1 MTTFLLSI
9 CIATYNRAGYI
20 GETIDS
26 IIPQLND
33 RVELLVVDGAS
44 TDNTEDVMR
53 RYVEVDPRIRY
64 IRLPAKGGVDQDYDK
79 SIELAHGEY
88 CWLFT
93 DDDLLKAGAVEQV
106 LLEIAKGHSLIIIN
120 AEVWNLNFSTLI
132 SAYHLSGRA
141 HTVYDSHDFDDFFQ
155 HCVSY
160 LSFIGAIVIKK
171 DIWEN
176 RDKGSYFETEFVHI
190 GVIFQKLLPTSI
202 RVITKPYIK
211 IRYGNAQWTSRKFE
225 IWMVKWP
232 QLLWSF
238 NLISQTAKQRIVAR
252 EPWRK
257 LRSLFI
263 YRSLAAFNIA
273 VLKKLIS
280 KYTVSYLWLIIAA
293 CISLFPVKLASII
306 ILKYYLI
313 SGKTKDLMYYDLL
326 ETLKK

>member
-1 MTTFLLSI
+1 MTTPLLSI
-9 CIATYNRAGYI
+9 CIATYNRAEYI
-20 GETIDS
+20 GETLES
-26 IIPQLND
+26 IIPQLDND
-33 RVELLVVDGAS
+33 VELLVVDGAS
-44 TDNTEDVMR
+44 TDNTEDVMQ

-79 SIELAHGEY
+79 TIELAHGEY

-93 DDDLLKAGAVEQV
+93 DDDLMKAGAIEQV
-106 LLEIAKGHSLIIIN
+106 LLEIAKGYSLIIIN
-120 AEVWNLNFSTLI
+120 AEVWNHNFSTLI
-132 SAYHLSGRA
+132 STYHLSDRA
-141 HTVYDSHDFDDFFQ
+141 HNVYDPHEFDDFFQ

-176 RDKGSYFETEFVHI
+176 RDKASYFGTEFVHI
-190 GVIFQKLLPTSI
+190 GVIFQKLLPTPI
-202 RVITKPYIK
+202 RLITKPYIK
-211 IRYGNAQWTSRKFE
+211 IRYGNAQWTSRKFA

-238 NLISQTAKQRIVAR
+238 NLISLAAKQRIVAR

-263 YRSLAAFNIA
+263 YRSLAAFDIA

-280 KYTVSYLWLIIAA
+280 QYAVSYLWLIIAA
-293 CISLFPVKLASII
+293 CISLFPVKLAGII
-306 ILKYYLI
+306 TLKYHLI